1 MKEVISKPTAL
12 RRFWKACGVKRVLNR
27 KALSRLLPLLA
38 CALIAI
44 SNGIGSAKAEV
55 YNVATR
61 NIEPFSFVRD
71 GNRVGYSIDLWKA
84 IADDLRLDYSTIEV
98 GTAKQMITAVKAGK
112 ADIGVGALSI
122 TSDREQEVDFSQPF
136 FESGLQVLV
145 RKSRPDAASAFHAIA
160 LNLLTPQLV
169 GGLVV
174 ALLVMFGISH
184 LVWKYEHPINEEM
197 WPRSYWQGIGESFWW
212 TISIF
217 LVGGADNKGPVGKGG
232 RIVATVWMFASV
244 IAVSLLTASLSAVLT
259 VNSMPGDINGPDDL
273 YGKVTGTIEGSVAE
287 SWLKKQVS
295 TGGQSIVVKSYP
307 GIQPSLEALRS
318 GLVNAIV
325 YDAPILE
332 YYIHSSSAE
341 DFSLV
346 GDLFER
352 SNYGF
357 AVKTGSPLRE
367 RINQAMLRLNEKGFS
382 NSLHAKWFGK

>member
-1 MKEVISKPTAL
+1 MPRPTVQTRASKGNAS
-12 RRFWKACGVKRVLNR
+12 KRVFRR
-27 KALSRLLPLLA
+27 KVFARVVPLLA
-38 CALIAI
+38 CALVAI
-44 SNGIGSAKAEV
+44 LNGTGSAKAEV
-55 YNVATR
+55 YSVATR
-61 NIEPFSFVRD
+61 NIEPFSFIRD

-84 IADDLRLDYSTIEV
+84 IADDLQLDYSTIEV
-98 GTAKQMITAVKAGK
+98 GTAKQMVTAVQAGK

-122 TSDREQEVDFSQPF
+122 TSEREKQVDFTQPF

-145 RKSRPDAASAFHAIA
+145 RKSKPDAASALHAIVV
-160 LNLLTPQLV
+160 NLATPQLA
-169 GGLVV
+169 GGLVI

-197 WPRSYWQGIGESFWW
+197 WPRSYWQGIGESLWW

-232 RIVATVWMFASV
+232 RIVATIWMFASV

-273 YGKVTGTIEGSVAE
+273 YGKATGTIEGSVAE
-287 SWLKKQVS
+287 TWLKKQVS

-307 GIQPSLEALRS
+307 GVQPSLQALRS
-318 GLVNAIV
+318 GMVNAIV

-341 DFSLV
+341 DLALV
-346 GDLFER
+346 GELFER

-382 NSLHAKWFGK
+382 NALHAKWFGD